1 MPRTLI
7 QRTRRRREGK
17 RSSRAALAGVLAVA
31 LGAAPGFADQWLV
44 YVGGGVE
51 SIADKGWT
59 ERRGQVLFTQRG
71 GTLVSVPFD
80 DVDLAT
86 SAFVTWQMSGRR
98 RLPPRAPV
106 PTAPPETR
114 AGSEAPCTA
123 ARVLALRGGETLD
136 VAVGET
142 AETVHLA
149 CLDTP
154 ETRHRSP
161 QLAWFGRAALSWM
174 EVEIKPGA
182 RVCLTEHEP
191 PLRDGDG
198 HRILYVS
205 SASGRDYV
213 AAVIENGLGL
223 LRLGPCG
230 RAAEYSALEGRAI
243 AEERGLWG
251 PRAESPALAALSHS
265 GGAASGPPPPRPR
278 SGGARGGG

>member
-1 MPRTLI
+1 MPTAPHRRNQQRRGGSVAARATALVASLVTL
-7 QRTRRRREGK
+7 GP
-17 RSSRAALAGVLAVA
+17 APALA
-31 LGAAPGFADQWLV
+31 DHWLV

-51 SIADKGWT
+51 SIAEKGWT
-59 ERRGQVLFTQRG
+59 ERHGQVLFTQRG

-114 AGSEAPCTA
+114 AGSEAPCTG

-142 AETVHLA
+142 SETVHLA

-205 SASGRDYV
+205 SASGRDYA

-243 AEERGLWG
+243 AQERGLWG